1 MAAALTVVE
10 NGIPSRSTFNR
21 VFRLLDPNQFENAF
35 FCWKQGRLS
44 SFQQIVIGLGLAM
57 R

>member
-44 SFQQIVIGLGLAM
+44 SFQQIVTGLGLAM